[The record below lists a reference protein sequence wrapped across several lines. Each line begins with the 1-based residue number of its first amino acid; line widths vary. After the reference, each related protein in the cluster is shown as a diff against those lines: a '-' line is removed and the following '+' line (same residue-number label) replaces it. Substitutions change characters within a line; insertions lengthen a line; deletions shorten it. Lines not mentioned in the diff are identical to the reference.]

1 MAVYDS
7 FYGFVAPPFSL
18 NPDPRFLFLSQQ
30 HREALAGL
38 MYAVSDAKGF
48 AVLTGEVGTGKTTLV
63 HTLLSEFGDRAKS
76 AFVFNPGM
84 SRRDLYR
91 YLLAEFRLEAQPS
104 IVGATRTLREFLLE
118 QFRDG
123 RRVVVVM
130 DEAHALSVELLE
142 EVRLL
147 CNFETS
153 QAKLLQVLLV
163 GQPELA
169 ERLAQSALRQLRQRV
184 AVRLELK
191 PFTFC
196 ETIDYVSS
204 RLQTAGRTDELF
216 TEGGL
221 ASLYRFSGGSPRL
234 INVLCDTALLS
245 GFAHDQERIDSGTIR
260 RAARSLML
268 PPLGRAGIRQRL
280 LARYRQRTES
290 PALAAVTQMGLR
302 QVGTVK

>member
-48 AVLTGEVGTGKTTLV
+48 AVLIGEIGTGKTTLV
-63 HTLLSEFGDRAKS
+63 HTLLSEFGKRAKS

-104 IVGATRTLREFLLE
+104 IEAATRKLREFLLE

-123 RRVVVVM
+123 QRVVVVM

-153 QAKLLQVLLV
+153 QAKLIQVLLV

-169 ERLAQSALRQLRQRV
+169 ERLAQPALRQLRQRV
-184 AVRLELK
+184 AVRLELR
-191 PFTFC
+191 PFTFG

-204 RLQTAGRTDELF
+204 RLQTAGRAERLF

-221 ASLYRFSGGSPRL
+221 ASLYRYSGGSPRL

-245 GFAHDQERIDSGTIR
+245 GFAHDQPHIDSRMIR

-268 PPLGRAGIRQRL
+268 PPLERASIRQRL
-280 LARYRQRTES
+280 LARYRRRTES